1 MSDLFTPK
9 SKEEFL
15 EGVDRGLEQAK
26 SGQRLD
32 AVEAVKDMSK
42 ELKAGYYAMNA
53 MHSAQAN
60 RTVAGA

>member
-32 AVEAVKDMSK
+32 AVD
-42 ELKAGYYAMNA
+42 EL
-53 MHSAQAN
+53 
-60 RTVAGA
+60 